1 MNRSVLIHI
10 HLIFAALLLPFIMMF
25 AITGVL
31 YTWGVKSTVETTQ
44 YNIILSQPLKYES
57 EYLHEWLE
65 DVLEIKGI
73 NRPSGQGKMKGNAE
87 NYHYE
92 WTGSARDASVA
103 PSSDPLVAQL
113 TIEESS
119 YYHYLVQL
127 HKGEGGII
135 FKIYAAMLAVGLIF
149 LAITGV
155 IMALRMP
162 KFRTLTQRYLVAG
175 SLMFVLAVLLS

>member
-1 MNRSVLIHI
+1 MNRSFLVHV

-25 AITGVL
+25 AITGAL
-31 YTWGVKSTVETTQ
+31 YTWGIKGSVETNH
-44 YNIILSQPLKYES
+44 YDIVLLQPLKYEA
-57 EYLHEWLE
+57 EYLHQWLE

-73 NRPSGQGKMKGNAE
+73 NRPSGQGKMKGDAE
-87 NYHYE
+87 QYSYE

-103 PSSDPLVAQL
+103 PGNDPLVAHL

-127 HKGEGGII
+127 HKGKGGVI
-135 FKIYAAMLAVGLIF
+135 FKIYAAILAIGLVF

-155 IMALRMP
+155 VMALKMP
-162 KFRTLTQRYLVAG
+162 KFRTLTQRYLITG
-175 SLMFVLAVLLS
+175 SFMFILAVLLS